1 MIGFESGGM
10 ANQTIFGFGVIAGG
24 ELLFLHGEDFSFLQF
39 FLFLQWVFLQVSFQ
53 EGFVEFGEVE
63 IGQLSELG
71 SVEGDTGLEFWEG
84 FDLFGFGEEVG

>member
-39 FLFLQWVFLQVSFQ
+39 FLFLQ
-53 EGFVEFGEVE
+53 
-63 IGQLSELG
+63 
-71 SVEGDTGLEFWEG
+71 
-84 FDLFGFGEEVG
+84 